1 MVGYNFV
8 IGNVEIEKFAQ
19 SRIGTT
25 LQNLI
30 LFGGVVVAKADS
42 KAHNIRVEIALRL
55 ECNVFVTTL

>member
-8 IGNVEIEKFAQ
+8 IGNVEIEKLTQ
-19 SRIGTT
+19 TRTCVT

-42 KAHNIRVEIALRL
+42 KAHNIGVEIAFRL
-55 ECNVFVTTL
+55 EGYVLIATL

>member
-8 IGNVEIEKFAQ
+8 IGNVEIEKLTQ
-19 SRIGTT
+19 TRTCVT

-42 KAHNIRVEIALRL
+42 KAHNIGVEIALRL
-55 ECNVFVTTL
+55 EGYVLIATL